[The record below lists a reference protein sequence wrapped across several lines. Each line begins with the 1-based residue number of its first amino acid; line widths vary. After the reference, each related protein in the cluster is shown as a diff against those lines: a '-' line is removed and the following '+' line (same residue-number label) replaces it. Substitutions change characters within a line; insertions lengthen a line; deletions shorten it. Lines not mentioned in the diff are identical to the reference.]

1 LSAFV
6 VFAEDTTSQITIQDP
21 STQMTSIASLS
32 YQPDSAVSNFDV
44 KTAYDRMQELQ
55 GSVDSITNELEA
67 LDKQELSGS
76 QIPT

>member
-1 LSAFV
+1 
-6 VFAEDTTSQITIQDP
+6 
-21 STQMTSIASLS
+21 MTSIASLS